1 MEKECNVKVNEFVE
15 DKQCLCLFFFIINL
29 KNILTENNESLF
41 PVIKNI
47 FISFYLKS
55 YYKILIV
62 KELQNSEL
70 IILIIFMIFL

>member
-1 MEKECNVKVNEFVE
+1 MS
-15 DKQCLCLFFFIINL
+15 LFFIINL

>member
-1 MEKECNVKVNEFVE
+1 MS
-15 DKQCLCLFFFIINL
+15 LFFIINL

-47 FISFYLKS
+47 FISFYLKW
-55 YYKILIV
+55 YYKILIVV

-70 IILIIFMIFL
+70 IILIIFNFFVNLSFKN